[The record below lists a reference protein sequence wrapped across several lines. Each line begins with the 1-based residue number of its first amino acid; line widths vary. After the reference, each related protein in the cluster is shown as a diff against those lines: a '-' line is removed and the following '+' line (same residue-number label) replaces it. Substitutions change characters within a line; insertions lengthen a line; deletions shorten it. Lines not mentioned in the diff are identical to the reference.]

1 MLTVLLF
8 RSRFNS
14 RIHRVNEFFS
24 VFGWRDSDSPLVRQQ
39 LSRLAEGGQKKSIVQ
54 MRASSS
60 VCLFFFPPFHNTV
73 HARMSWQTSLECS
86 LLMSPPGCLFT
97 RRTHEFAP
105 SAFTVVTHVGGERE
119 HQRDKHLPA
128 AESGVSASL
137 TAIHL
142 HSSQYLGPVLP
153 VMKSCNSW
161 GGNWWPICLT
171 LSSCQMLLPPSYWL
185 IILLLFP
192 AVSSTKLLKHL

>member
-1 MLTVLLF
+1 MT
-8 RSRFNS
+8 
-14 RIHRVNEFFS
+14 FS
-24 VFGWRDSDSPLVRQQ
+24 ACWRGWRDSDSPLGRQQ
-39 LSRLAEGGQKKSIVQ
+39 LSRLAEGGQHSIVQ

-60 VCLFFFPPFHNTV
+60 VCLFVFVFFPPFHNTV
-73 HARMSWQTSLECS
+73 HALMSWQISLECS

-153 VMKSCNSW
+153 VMKSC

>member
-1 MLTVLLF
+1 MNFSACLVGETLNLLSGGSSWVDSG
-8 RSRFNS
+8 RWSAEK
-14 RIHRVNEFFS
+14 HRANASELFGLFVFFS
-24 VFGWRDSDSPLVRQQ
+24 
-39 LSRLAEGGQKKSIVQ
+39 
-54 MRASSS
+54 
-60 VCLFFFPPFHNTV
+60 PFHKSV
-73 HARMSWQTSLECS
+73 HARMLWQTSLECS
-86 LLMSPPGCLFT
+86 LLMSPPGCLLT

-128 AESGVSASL
+128 AESVVSAWL

-142 HSSQYLGPVLP
+142 HSSQHLGPVLP

-171 LSSCQMLLPPSYWL
+171 LSSRQMLLPPSYWL

-192 AVSSTKLLKHL
+192 AVSSTKLFKHL

>member
-1 MLTVLLF
+1 MNFSACLVGETLTLLSGGSSWVD
-8 RSRFNS
+8 SRKVVS
-14 RIHRVNEFFS
+14 RIASCKCE
-24 VFGWRDSDSPLVRQQ
+24 
-39 LSRLAEGGQKKSIVQ
+39 
-54 MRASSS
+54 RALRF
-60 VCLFFFPPFHNTV
+60 VCFFPYFSQHRT
-73 HARMSWQTSLECS
+73 RMSWQTSLECS

-105 SAFTVVTHVGGERE
+105 SAFTVVTPVGGERE